1 MPIQRSTRPITPEEH
16 AVFREPVET
25 RMTARDLLTGLAL
38 SAALAALAVGFFYFA
53 IQYLVPQKGAATWVK
68 VLRISGGVVLMIL
81 CIATMM
87 WTIEVLIPTV
97 GSFLFQL
104 VKGRGLPRYQPLP
117 PDAELDVW
125 EIQARRVFRTPA
137 KDRKALS
144 VIETDDQKAV
154 LLCEGVLGV
163 EHWNLKIPR
172 EITLCF
178 RDNKLIAAKTQ
189 GEAVPSVPIRSSDHA
204 ALLTMYRPASC
215 IVLEPGPQL
224 DAITKSLAAEA
235 ERYAP
240 PAATTP

>member
-16 AVFREPVET
+16 AVFREPIET
-25 RMTARDLLTGLAL
+25 RVTARDFLTGLVL
-38 SAALAALAVGFFYFA
+38 SAALAALAIGFFYFA

-68 VLRISGGVVLMIL
+68 TLRISGGVVLLIL

-87 WTIEVLIPTV
+87 WTVEVLIPTI
-97 GSFLFQL
+97 GAFLFQL

-125 EIQARRVFRTPA
+125 EMQARRVFRTPA
-137 KDRKALS
+137 KDRKALC
-144 VIETDDQKAV
+144 VIETDDQKPV

-163 EHWNLKIPR
+163 ENWNLKIPR
-172 EITLCF
+172 DITLCF

-189 GEAVPSVPIRSSDHA
+189 GEPVPSVPIESLDHA
-204 ALLTMYRPASC
+204 ALLAMYRPASC
-215 IVLEPGPQL
+215 LILDPGPQL
-224 DAITKSLAAEA
+224 DAITSSLAAEA

-240 PAATTP
+240 PAATNP